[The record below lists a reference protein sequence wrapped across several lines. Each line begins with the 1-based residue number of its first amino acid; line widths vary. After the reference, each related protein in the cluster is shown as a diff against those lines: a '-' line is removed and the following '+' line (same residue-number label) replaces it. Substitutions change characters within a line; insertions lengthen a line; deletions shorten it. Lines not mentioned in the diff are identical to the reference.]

1 MRLPST
7 SLSLLVAA
15 AAICGCRSDDDYDS
29 SRRTSGERM
38 SANPND
44 YPARPTTGEVRTT
57 GDGWNTSTVSNKDSF
72 RSDRDTYRSDRDRMN
87 RDDANR
93 DAWRRDDRDVVV
105 NRDTTR
111 RDDVNRDYD
120 RGTTDANARNM
131 KVDEPAIIGC
141 LIAVDDFE
149 VRAATEAERRALPQS
164 VLDYAKMLREQHE
177 QHMAKT
183 KDLASRMNVTATDV
197 SSKEKREHQDKL
209 TQLQGLPDREFAR
222 AYVDAMVE
230 GHQKVLN
237 KIDEKLVPNAKSTEL
252 KEFLATTRD
261 HIQRHLDEGRR
272 VQESLPR

>member
-1 MRLPST
+1 LT
-7 SLSLLVAA
+7 LLFAA
-15 AAICGCRSDDDYDS
+15 AAICGCRSNDHDNDYNS

-44 YPARPTTGEVRTT
+44 YPARPTTGEVRQT
-57 GDGWNTSTVSNKDSF
+57 GDGWNTGNVSNNDGMYG
-72 RSDRDTYRSDRDRMN
+72 TNRDRMN
-87 RDDANR
+87 RDSSMNHDST
-93 DAWRRDDRDVVV
+93 W
-105 NRDTTR
+105 NRDTTSYR
-111 RDDVNRDYD
+111 NDQNRDMNRGDINRNDTNRNDDVR
-120 RGTTDANARNM
+120 TTDANARNM
-131 KVDEPAIIGC
+131 KFDEPSIVGC

-183 KDLASRMNVTATDV
+183 KDLASRMNVTASEI
-197 SSKEKREHQDKL
+197 SSKEKKEHEDKL
-209 TQLQGLPDREFAR
+209 TQLQGLPDREFAK

-237 KIDEKLVPNAKSTEL
+237 KIDEKLAPNAKSTEL
-252 KEFLATTRD
+252 KEFLATTRE
-261 HIQRHLDEGRR
+261 HIQRHLDEGKR